1 MKARFRI
8 LLGMSLCSVLP
19 GCGAPQDAG
28 PGAIKSDVGSEA
40 PANQG
45 RPRRSND
52 SGDSITSTNEPSQP
66 GVQPMFTLKHPVIDL
81 GIVCSDFDESVH
93 FYRDLLGLK
102 VVLEIHIPGDLAKEL
117 GLAPTKFRHVRLK
130 AGDTLLKLMEIESP
144 PQERTFDFQA
154 GVRWLTF
161 IVEDVPACV
170 ARLKA
175 AGVEFVSE
183 PLSAPDAKHVVCA
196 KGPDGMLIEFVQLR
210 D

>member
-1 MKARFRI
+1 MKPCFRI

-28 PGAIKSDVGSEA
+28 PGATKSDVGSETQA
-40 PANQG
+40 VQERSNGSSESG
-45 RPRRSND
+45 RPIASV
-52 SGDSITSTNEPSQP
+52 NEASQATD
-66 GVQPMFTLKHPVIDL
+66 QPMFTLRHPVIDL
-81 GIVCSDFDESVH
+81 GIVCSDFDESLH

-102 VVLEIHIPGDLAKEL
+102 VVHEIQVAGDLAKEL
-117 GLAPTKFRHVRLK
+117 GLAPRKFRQVRLK

-144 PQERTFDFQA
+144 PEERTFDFQA
-154 GVRWLTF
+154 GVRWLTL
-161 IVEDVPACV
+161 IIEDVPACV

-183 PLSAPDAKHVVCA
+183 PLSAPDAKHVICA
-196 KGPDGMLIEFVQLR
+196 KGPDGMLIEFVQLA